1 MIDGLPTGFQKIET
15 LIEAL
20 QRSDLVILVIPPSLG
35 QVSLVHSLALK
46 AATGSR
52 RSVALFSP
60 DVNRYLLVQRLL
72 AMNTGINV
80 HRLQAGQ
87 LSDEERRCVSA
98 TASILSMANL

>member
-87 LSDEERRCVSA
+87 LSDE
-98 TASILSMANL
+98 